1 MRRLSILV
9 AVAALTAVSAVPASA
24 LNWSLGANL
33 GAQFVNP
40 DPGEDF
46 SVYSWP
52 NVLMPGIRVG
62 FAGENPRH
70 EFYLDTG
77 LLLVSSDDASSR
89 SFTTTGNYQY
99 NLPSASSNNFY
110 LTGGAGFIVEGAT
123 VDTGPPLGEI
133 ETSATSFMW
142 GAGVGIRH
150 KMGNGHGT
158 LRAEI
163 RYDMAGEGEDDGAT
177 VIPESSAFGIKLG
190 FDLWDK

>member
-1 MRRLSILV
+1 MRRLSILA
-9 AVAALTAVSAVPASA
+9 AVAALMAVSAVPASA
-24 LNWSLGANL
+24 LHWSLGANL

-46 SVYSWP
+46 SVFSWP

-62 FAGENPRH
+62 FTGENPQH
-70 EFYLDTG
+70 EFYVDTG

-99 NLPSASSNNFY
+99 NFASQSSNNFY
-110 LTGGAGFIVEGAT
+110 LTGGAGFIVEGSEVST
-123 VDTGPPLGEI
+123 PVGDI
-133 ETSATSFMW
+133 ESSATSFMY

-158 LRAEI
+158 LRAEV
-163 RYDMAGEGEDDGAT
+163 RYDMAGEGEDDGVT

-190 FDLWDK
+190 FDLWD

>member
-1 MRRLSILV
+1 MRRLSILA
-9 AVAALTAVSAVPASA
+9 AVAALMAVSAVPASA

-33 GAQFVNP
+33 GAQFVDP
-40 DPGEDF
+40 DQGEDF

-62 FAGENPRH
+62 FTGANPTH
-70 EFYLDTG
+70 EFYADTG

-89 SFTTTGNYQY
+89 SFTTTGNYQF
-99 NLPSASSNNFY
+99 NFPTQSSNNFY
-110 LTGGAGFIVEGAT
+110 LTGGAGFIVDGSEVST
-123 VDTGPPLGEI
+123 PLGDI
-133 ETSATSFMW
+133 ETSATSMMY

-158 LRAEI
+158 LRAEV
-163 RYDMAGEGEDDGAT
+163 RYDLVSEGEDDGVT
-177 VIPESSAFGIKLG
+177 VIDEASAFGIKLG